1 MDKRIK
7 ILHIIQKMHSGGV
20 EQRKLLLAQHLNPAE
35 FHQKIICSEASDEF
49 REKFESVGC
58 EVFEVGYLKH
68 PLDLKVHRKVLKIVK
83 SFRPDII
90 HGSIFEGNILA
101 AVNGF
106 IGRVPLRIIEETS
119 CPTNRKRRANALLKF
134 LSSLSHH
141 IIAISPE
148 VGKYLKDQTK
158 INPSKIKVINN
169 GVRTPVSLSEEQKL
183 SFRKDLGFEP
193 NDIIIG
199 SIGRMMNS
207 IKGFHKLIVLFS
219 ELHQHNPSY
228 KLLIIGDGPM
238 LATYQKQV
246 DELKLSKSVYF
257 AGYQSEVNDYYE
269 IMDFYITLPRSEGFG
284 LSIVEAMSHGIPV
297 FATNIG
303 GIRNIIQDGL
313 NGFFLEGEKSE
324 VLKRILL
331 ELTHNKTRN
340 KYIKDQAYITYKE
353 NFTSKKY
360 ASSIESLYQE
370 SLK

>member
-7 ILHIIQKMHSGGV
+7 LLHIIQKMHSGGV

-148 VGKYLKDQTK
+148 VGRYLKDQTK
-158 INPSKIKVINN
+158 INPSKINIINN
-169 GVRTPVSLSEEQKL
+169 GVRTTISLSEEQKL
-183 SFRKDLGFEP
+183 SFLKALGFEP

-199 SIGRMMNS
+199 SIGRMMNN
-207 IKGFHKLIVLFS
+207 IKGFDKLIVLFS

-284 LSIVEAMSHGIPV
+284 LSVVEAMSHQVPV
-297 FATNIG
+297 LASNIG
-303 GIRNIIQDGL
+303 GIRNIL
-313 NGFFLEGEKSE
+313 ASEKNGF
-324 VLKRILL
+324 LL
-331 ELTHNKTRN
+331 ENENSDEIIPILSQLTMDTDFRK
-340 KYIKDQAYITYKE
+340 KIMDQAYKTYLKNYSQSIYTKNVRE
-353 NFTSKKY
+353 FYLMSK
-360 ASSIESLYQE
+360 
-370 SLK
+370 